1 MKKRTVFVSIVVL
14 GVLIIFSS
22 VYAAGE
28 KAAEKGPTTVCT
40 AVKFLESPYHAAWI
54 KGGEM
59 FAESVGLG
67 EYHVAQACQGSSEK
81 QLNDIKALV
90 AKTGGNVVFNIDPNE
105 SPDVVPIAKTLDE
118 AGVYF
123 VTWWNKPDEVKVWD
137 YDHWVCHI
145 TFDGTE
151 GGYFCAKELFKTFNT
166 PNKGKIV
173 ALQGQL
179 ANAAQIERW
188 AGLNKALEEFTD
200 VEMVA
205 FQSAEWNRAKAYEI
219 LTSMLVAH
227 PDIDGVWC
235 ANDEMAMGSIEALR
249 AKGMVGRVKVC
260 GADGQEDM
268 VRAIVK
274 GEAAATFYPDPSWQG
289 GNGLSIALAAK
300 EGNIDAASLSKDK
313 RQWYAKTVL
322 ISADNAKD
330 FLSQYYEGTPS
341 YNWDDHFGRWLRG
354 IK

>member
-1 MKKRTVFVSIVVL
+1 MKRLFFLTAVL
-14 GVLIIFSS
+14 VIGICFLSFT
-22 VYAAGE
+22 AFAGSE
-28 KAAEKGPTTVCT
+28 KAKEAPTTVCT

-67 EYHVAQACQGSSEK
+67 EYHVSQACQGSSEK
-81 QLNDIKALV
+81 QINDIKALV

-105 SPDVVPIAKTLDE
+105 SPDVVPIAKTLDS

-145 TFDGTE
+145 TFDGTA
-151 GGYFCAKELFKTFNT
+151 GGYFCAKELFKTFKT

-188 AGLNKALEEFTD
+188 AGLNKALEEFSG
-200 VEMVA
+200 VELVSY
-205 FQSAEWNRAKAYEI
+205 QSAEWNRAKAYEI

-249 AKGMVGRVKVC
+249 AKGLAGKVKVC

-268 VRAIVK
+268 IRAIVK

-300 EGNIDAASLSKDK
+300 EGKIDVSSLSKEK

-322 ISADNAKD
+322 ISTENAQEFIKN
-330 FLSQYYEGTPS
+330 YYEGTPK
-341 YNWDDHFGRWLRG
+341 YDWNDNFGRWLRA
-354 IK
+354 IQ

>member
-1 MKKRTVFVSIVVL
+1 MKKQLRLALVAVFVVFIA
-14 GVLIIFSS
+14 FSF
-22 VYAAGE
+22 AFAGGE
-28 KAAEKGPTTVCT
+28 KAEEKGPTTVCT

-59 FAESVGLG
+59 FAESEGLG

-105 SPDVVPIAKTLDE
+105 SPDVVPIAKALDE

-123 VTWWNKPDEVKVWD
+123 VTWWNKPDEVKAWD

-151 GGYFCAKELFKTFNT
+151 GGYFCAKELFKTFDT

-188 AGLNKALEEFTD
+188 AGLNRALDEFSE
-200 VEMVA
+200 VELVA
-205 FQSAEWNRAKAYEI
+205 YQSAEWNRAKAYEI

-227 PDIDGVWC
+227 PDVDGVWC

-249 AKGMVGRVKVC
+249 AKGLAGKVKVC

-268 VRAIVK
+268 VRAIIK
-274 GEAAATFYPDPSWQG
+274 GEAAATFYPDPTWQG

-300 EGNIDAASLSKDK
+300 NGEIDVGSLTKEK

-322 ISADNAKD
+322 ISSENAQE
-330 FLSQYYEGTPS
+330 FVEQYYEGTPS
-341 YNWDDHFGRWLRG
+341 YNWDDHFGRWLRA
-354 IK
+354 ID

>member
-1 MKKRTVFVSIVVL
+1 MKKLQIFVACIVL
-14 GVLIIFSS
+14 GVFFVSFAAF
-22 VYAAGE
+22 AAGE
-28 KAAEKGPTTVCT
+28 KEEAATTLCT

-67 EYHVAQACQGSSEK
+67 DYHVAQACQGGSEK

-90 AKTGGNVVFNIDPNE
+90 AKTGGNVVFNIDPNQ
-105 SPDVVPIAKTLDE
+105 SPDVVPIAKALED

-137 YDHWVCHI
+137 YDHWVSHI

-151 GGYFCAKELFKTFNT
+151 GGYFCAKELFKSFST

-188 AGLNKALEEFTD
+188 AGLNKALKEFSG

-205 FQSAEWNRAKAYEI
+205 YQSAEWNRAKAYEM

-227 PDIDGVWC
+227 PDVDGVWC
-235 ANDEMAMGSIEALR
+235 ANDEMAMGAIEALR
-249 AKGMVGRVKVC
+249 AKGIAGKVMVC

-268 VRAIVK
+268 IRAIIK
-274 GEAAATFYPDPSWQG
+274 GESAANFYPDPSWQG
-289 GNGLSIALAAK
+289 GNGLSLALAAK
-300 EGNIDAASLSKDK
+300 EGKIDVTSLPKEK

-322 ISADNAKD
+322 VNAENAQK
-330 FLSQYYEGTPS
+330 FLSDYYEGTPE
-341 YNWDDHFGRWLRG
+341 YDWNDHFGRWLRG